1 MFAPL
6 DGGMHSMKAL
16 IKQVSI
22 LNTLAKQIHSKIG
35 LGGTP
40 PIPFSAS
47 HEYWERRYDAG
58 GNSGVGSY
66 GKFAGFKAEVINAF
80 VASHGVTSVIEFG
93 CGDGN
98 QLALADYPDYLGLD
112 VSDKV
117 VSLCRRKF
125 SADMCKRFMLTKDY
139 TGETADLSLSLDV
152 IYHLVEDDVF
162 ECYMKMLFN
171 AADRYVIVY
180 SSDREDNAGSEAAHV
195 RHRKFT
201 RWISQEMPG
210 WTLLSQI
217 PNRYPY
223 KGDYREGSFADFF
236 ILQKKMAWMA

>member
-1 MFAPL
+1 
-6 DGGMHSMKAL
+6 MKEL
-16 IKQVSI
+16 IKRVPI
-22 LNTLAKQIHSKIG
+22 LNTLARQIHSKIG
-35 LGGTP
+35 LSETP
-40 PIPFSAS
+40 HIPFSES

-66 GKFAGFKAEVINAF
+66 GKFADFKAEIINGF
-80 VASHGVTSVIEFG
+80 VASHGIKSVIEFG

-98 QLALADYPDYLGLD
+98 QLALGSYPKYLGLD

-117 VSLCRRKF
+117 IALCQRKF
-125 SADMCKRFMLTKDY
+125 SADTCKRFMLTKDY
-139 TGETADLSLSLDV
+139 AGETADLSLSLDV

-162 ECYMKMLFN
+162 VSYMKMLLN

-180 SSDREDNAGSEAAHV
+180 SSDREDNADSEAAHV

-201 RWISQEMPG
+201 TWINREMPG
-210 WTLLSQI
+210 WTLLSHI

-223 KGDYREGSFADFF
+223 KGDYKEGSFADFF
-236 ILQKKMAWMA
+236 IYQKHMA

>member
-1 MFAPL
+1 MY
-6 DGGMHSMKAL
+6 SMKEL
-16 IKQVSI
+16 IKQVPI
-22 LNTLAKQIHSKIG
+22 LNTLARQIHSKIG
-35 LGGTP
+35 RGGAP

-47 HEYWERRYDAG
+47 HDYWQRRYDAG

-66 GKFAGFKAEVINAF
+66 GKFAEFKAEIINGF
-80 VASHGVTSVIEFG
+80 VASHEIKSVIEFG

-98 QLALADYPDYLGLD
+98 QLALAAYPNYLGLD
-112 VSDKV
+112 VSGKV
-117 VSLCRRKF
+117 ISLCRRKF
-125 SADMCKRFMLTKDY
+125 SADTRKRFMLTKDY
-139 TGETADLSLSLDV
+139 NGETADLSLSLDV

-162 ECYMKMLFN
+162 KGYMKMLFN

-180 SSDREDNAGSEAAHV
+180 SSDCEDNADSEAAHV

-201 RWISQEMPG
+201 RWIAQEMPV
-210 WTLLSQI
+210 WTLMSHI

-236 ILQKKMAWMA
+236 IFQKTMA